1 MSEMYNN
8 DRNENDNNYI
18 NKDIRFPKNWA
29 TTRRRGRRGPI
40 TFRYRAYIEK
50 KTRPI
55 TFRCRAYLVAFYLS
69 LGLYGVGLSVSLL
82 RSVAGPNEFLADHLE
97 KLVVERPEEVA
108 ESLESIFVDV
118 GVLAP
123 LGLPETLER
132 RLGVVGAFQAR
143 KSFRRIE
150 NKVLFRDHST
160 QAWRR
165 KG

>member
-1 MSEMYNN
+1 MKMIIIISIKTFGFRRTGQQRDDEVAG
-8 DRNENDNNYI
+8 DQSHS
-18 NKDIRFPKNWA
+18 A
-29 TTRRRGRRGPI
+29 TGPI
-40 TFRYRAYIEK
+40 SRK

-160 QAWRR
+160 QA
-165 KG
+165 